1 MAPEL
6 CNELEY
12 DHKVDVWATG
22 ILTFVMLAGDYPFKG
37 NSKEAISYEVIN
49 QEPYMQALGQASE

>member
-22 ILTFVMLAGDYPFKG
+22 ILTYVMLVGDYPFKG
-37 NSKEAISYEVIN
+37 RTKEAISYEVIN
-49 QEPYMQALGQASE
+49 L